1 MEPIDW
7 ENRIKELEEAH
18 LILQQKFKTSELERS
33 QLEALNQ
40 TKESLLKT
48 VTQEFINSEDILKAK
63 MSQLEKA
70 LLNQQAMQLKLIEA
84 EKMSA
89 LGILVAGIAHEIN
102 NPVNFIYGNITYVN
116 DYTADILQL
125 LEMYQNRY
133 PETDAEIEDFIEKI
147 DLNFLR
153 EDLLKTLSS
162 MKVGSE
168 RIREIVLTLRN
179 FARVDEAEKKPVNIH
194 EGIDSTLL
202 ILQNLIKEKPGD
214 RAIKI
219 VKNYGNLPKVECYA
233 GQLNQVFMNIINN
246 AIDALR
252 ELDQKRSLGEIESN
266 PSQIVITTSIV
277 SENWAKIS
285 IKDNGLGMN
294 EAVRGKIFDPFFT
307 TKPVGHGTGL
317 GLSISY
323 QIVVDKHGGRLECIS
338 AVGEGTELAIEIPI
352 ANSRSS
358 RSIELN

>member
-1 MEPIDW
+1 MEPTDW
-7 ENRIKELEEAH
+7 KNRIKELEEAH
-18 LILQQKFKTSELERS
+18 LILQEKLETSEVERS
-33 QLEALNQ
+33 QLETLNQ
-40 TKESLLKT
+40 NQEFLLKT
-48 VTQEFINSEDILKAK
+48 VTQEFRDSEDILKAK

-70 LLNQQAMQLKLIEA
+70 LLNQQVMQLKLIEA

-116 DYTADILQL
+116 DYTGDILKL

-133 PETDAEIEDFIEKI
+133 PETDVEIEDFIEKI

-202 ILQNLIKEKPGD
+202 ILQNLTKEKPGD
-214 RAIKI
+214 RAIEI

-233 GQLNQVFMNIINN
+233 GQLNQVFMNLINN

-252 ELDQKRSLGEIESN
+252 ERDQKRSLGEIEAS
-266 PSQIVITTSIV
+266 PSQITITTSIIY
-277 SENWAKIS
+277 ENWARIS
-285 IKDNGLGMN
+285 IKDNGMGIS
-294 EAVRGKIFDPFFT
+294 ESVKGKIFDPFFT

-323 QIVVDKHGGRLECIS
+323 QIVVDKHGGRLECIC

>member
-1 MEPIDW
+1 MEPTDW
-7 ENRIKELEEAH
+7 EKRIKELENENRM
-18 LILQQKFKTSELERS
+18 LREKLENSETERS
-33 QLEALNQ
+33 QLQALNQ
-40 TKESLLKT
+40 EKESLLKKLT
-48 VTQEFINSEDILKAK
+48 EEFRDSENILKAR
-63 MSQLEKA
+63 MSTLEKA
-70 LLNQQAMQLKLIEA
+70 LQNQQTTQLKLIEA

-116 DYTADILQL
+116 DYAGDILTL
-125 LEMYQNRY
+125 LAMYQDRY
-133 PETDAEIEDFIEKI
+133 PETDAEIEAFLEKI
-147 DLNFLR
+147 DIDFLR
-153 EDLLKTLSS
+153 EDFLKTLSS

-179 FARVDEAEKKPVNIH
+179 FARVDEGEKKPVNLH

-202 ILQNLIKEKPGD
+202 ILQHLTKEKPGHA
-214 RAIKI
+214 AINLI
-219 VKNYGNLPKVECYA
+219 KNYGELPKIECYA

-246 AIDALR
+246 AVDALR
-252 ELDQKRSLGEIESN
+252 EREQKSSVDDIEAN
-266 PSQIVITTSIV
+266 PIQMTITTSII
-277 SENWAKIS
+277 SENWARIS

-294 EAVRGKIFDPFFT
+294 ESVKAKIFDPFFT

-338 AVGEGTELAIEIPI
+338 AIGEGTELAIEIPI
-352 ANSRSS
+352 ANSRS
-358 RSIELN
+358 

>member
-1 MEPIDW
+1 MEPTDW
-7 ENRIKELEEAH
+7 ENAIKNVEDENLSLRQKLE
-18 LILQQKFKTSELERS
+18 ISETERS
-33 QLEALNQ
+33 LLELQNQ
-40 TKESLLKT
+40 EKDFLLKT
-48 VTQEFINSEDILKAK
+48 VTQEFLDSENKLKAR

-70 LLNQQAMQLKLIEA
+70 LENQQAMQIKLIEA

-116 DYTADILQL
+116 DYTGDILKL
-125 LEMYQNRY
+125 LEMYQSRY
-133 PETDAEIEDFIEKI
+133 PETDTEIEDFIEEI

-202 ILQNLIKEKPGD
+202 ILQNSTKEKPD
-214 RAIKI
+214 CKAIKI
-219 VKNYGNLPKVECYA
+219 VKNYGHLPKVECYP

-252 ELDQKRSLGEIESN
+252 DQEKNRSPEEMEAN
-266 PSQIVITTSIV
+266 PSQIEITTS
-277 SENWAKIS
+277 SLAEDWAKIS
-285 IKDNGLGMN
+285 IKDNGTGMD
-294 EAVRGKIFDPFFT
+294 EAVKGKIFDPFFT

-323 QIVVDKHGGRLECIS
+323 QVVVDKHGGRLDCIS
-338 AVGEGTELAIEIPI
+338 AVGEGTEFAIEIPI
-352 ANSRSS
+352 VAKPRS
-358 RSIELN
+358 

>member
-1 MEPIDW
+1 MEPTDW
-7 ENRIKELEEAH
+7 KNRIKELEKANQ
-18 LILQQKFKTSELERS
+18 ILQEKLETSETERS
-33 QLEALNQ
+33 ELEALNQ
-40 TKESLLKT
+40 KTESLLKT
-48 VTQEFINSEDILKAK
+48 VTENFRDYEKIVKSR
-63 MSQLEKA
+63 MSTLEKA
-70 LLNQQAMQLKLIEA
+70 LENQQTMQLKLIEA

-116 DYTADILQL
+116 DYTSDILKL
-125 LEMYQNRY
+125 LAMYQDRY
-133 PETDAEIEDFIEKI
+133 PEADAEMEAFLEKI
-147 DLNFLR
+147 DLDFLR

-202 ILQNLIKEKPGD
+202 IVQHLTKEKAGLP
-214 RAIKI
+214 AIKI
-219 VKNYGNLPKVECYA
+219 VKNYGKLPKIECYA

-252 ELDQKRSLGEIESN
+252 ERDQKSSIAEIEAN
-266 PSQIVITTSIV
+266 PSQMAITTSII
-277 SENWAKIS
+277 SENWARIS
-285 IKDNGLGMN
+285 IKDNGMGMN
-294 EAVRGKIFDPFFT
+294 EAVRAKIFDPFFT
-307 TKPVGHGTGL
+307 TKPVGQGTGL

-323 QIVVDKHGGRLECIS
+323 QIIVDKHGGRLECIS
-338 AVGEGTELAIEIPI
+338 AIGEGTELAIEIPI
-352 ANSRSS
+352 ANSRS
-358 RSIELN
+358 

>member
-1 MEPIDW
+1 MEPTDW
-7 ENRIKELEEAH
+7 ENRIKELEKENR
-18 LILQQKFKTSELERS
+18 ILRKKLETSESERN

-40 TKESLLKT
+40 KKESLLKI
-48 VTQEFINSEDILKAK
+48 VTAEFRDSEKILIARI
-63 MSQLEKA
+63 STLEKD
-70 LLNQQAMQLKLIEA
+70 LENQQTMQLKLIEA

-116 DYTADILQL
+116 DYAGDL
-125 LEMYQNRY
+125 LKLLAMYQDRY
-133 PETDAEIEDFIEKI
+133 PETDAEIEAFIDKI

-202 ILQNLIKEKPGD
+202 ILQNLTKEKPGHT
-214 RAIKI
+214 AIKI
-219 VKNYGNLPKVECYA
+219 VKNYGQLPKVECYA
-233 GQLNQVFMNIINN
+233 GQLNQVFMNIIHN
-246 AIDALR
+246 AVDAVR
-252 ELDQKRSLGEIESN
+252 ERDQKLSIGEIEAN
-266 PSQIVITTSIV
+266 PSQIVITTSIF
-277 SENWAKIS
+277 SENWTRIS

-294 EAVRGKIFDPFFT
+294 EAVKGKIFNPFFT

-338 AVGEGTELAIEIPI
+338 AIGEGTELVIEIPI
-352 ANSRSS
+352 ANCRS
-358 RSIELN
+358 

>member
-1 MEPIDW
+1 MEPTDW
-7 ENRIKELEEAH
+7 ENRIKELENAN
-18 LILQQKFKTSELERS
+18 LILRKKLESSEAECS
-33 QLEALNQ
+33 QLEALSQ
-40 TKESLLKT
+40 KKESLLKA
-48 VTQEFINSEDILKAK
+48 VTQEFRDSEKVLKSR

-70 LLNQQAMQLKLIEA
+70 LSNLQAMQLKLIEA

-116 DYTADILQL
+116 DYTTDILQL

-133 PETDAEIEDFIEKI
+133 PETDAEIEAFLEKI

-202 ILQNLIKEKPGD
+202 ILQNLTKEKPGNP
-214 RAIKI
+214 AIQI
-219 VKNYGNLPKVECYA
+219 VKNYGNLPKIECYP
-233 GQLNQVFMNIINN
+233 GQLNQVFMNLINN

-252 ELDQKRSLGEIESN
+252 ERDQKRSIGEIEAN
-266 PSQIVITTSIV
+266 PSQIAITTSII

-285 IKDNGLGMN
+285 IKDNGMGMN
-294 EAVRGKIFDPFFT
+294 ESVKGKIFDPFFT

-352 ANSRSS
+352 AKSLS
-358 RSIELN
+358 

>member
-1 MEPIDW
+1 MEPTDW
-7 ENRIKELEEAH
+7 ENRIKELENENG
-18 LILQQKFKTSELERS
+18 ILRDKLETSETERS

-40 TKESLLKT
+40 KQEFLLKI
-48 VTQEFINSEDILKAK
+48 VTEEFRDSENILKAK
-63 MSQLEKA
+63 MSTLEQA
-70 LLNQQAMQLKLIEA
+70 LLNQQTMQLKLIEA

-116 DYTADILQL
+116 DYAGDILTL
-125 LEMYQNRY
+125 LAMYQDRY
-133 PETDAEIEDFIEKI
+133 PETDAEIEAFLEKI
-147 DLNFLR
+147 DIDFLR

-179 FARVDEAEKKPVNIH
+179 FARVDEGEKKPVNIH

-202 ILQNLIKEKPGD
+202 ILQHLTKQKPGHSAINLIK
-214 RAIKI
+214 
-219 VKNYGNLPKVECYA
+219 NYGDLPKVECYA

-246 AIDALR
+246 AVDALR
-252 ELDQKRSLGEIESN
+252 EREQKSSQEEIEAN
-266 PSQIVITTSIV
+266 PIQMSITTSII
-277 SENWAKIS
+277 SGNWAKIS
-285 IKDNGLGMN
+285 IKDNGMGMN
-294 EAVRGKIFDPFFT
+294 ESVKAKIFDPFFT
-307 TKPVGHGTGL
+307 TKQVGHGTGL

-338 AVGEGTELAIEIPI
+338 AIGEGTEFAIEIPI
-352 ANSRSS
+352 ANSRS
-358 RSIELN
+358 

>member
-1 MEPIDW
+1 MEQAEW
-7 ENRIKELEEAH
+7 ENRIKELEKANQ
-18 LILQQKFKTSELERS
+18 ILREKLETSELERS
-33 QLEALNQ
+33 QLKALNQ
-40 TKESLLKT
+40 KTDSLLKT
-48 VTQEFINSEDILKAK
+48 VTQEFIDNENILKAK
-63 MSQLEKA
+63 MSELEKA

-116 DYTADILQL
+116 DYTADILRL

-133 PETDAEIEDFIEKI
+133 PETDPEMEDFLEKI

-202 ILQNLIKEKPGD
+202 ILQNLTKQKPGFSG
-214 RAIKI
+214 IKI
-219 VKNYGNLPKVECYA
+219 VKNYCDLPKIECYA

-252 ELDQKRSLGEIESN
+252 ERDQKRSQGEIEAN
-266 PSQIVITTSIV
+266 PSEIAIATSIV
-277 SENWAKIS
+277 SENRARIS
-285 IKDNGLGMN
+285 IKDNGAGMD
-294 EAVRGKIFDPFFT
+294 ESVKGKIFDPFFT

>member
-1 MEPIDW
+1 MEAKNW
-7 ENRIKELEEAH
+7 EKRIKELENENR
-18 LILQQKFKTSELERS
+18 ILREKLETSETERS
-33 QLEALNQ
+33 QLQALNQ
-40 TKESLLKT
+40 KTECLLKT
-48 VTQEFINSEDILKAK
+48 LTDKFKDSENILNARI
-63 MSQLEKA
+63 STLEKA
-70 LLNQQAMQLKLIEA
+70 LENQQTTQIKLIEA

-116 DYTADILQL
+116 DYAGDILKL
-125 LEMYQNRY
+125 LAMYQDKY
-133 PETDAEIEDFIEKI
+133 PETDAEIEEFQEKI
-147 DLNFLR
+147 DIDFLR

-162 MKVGSE
+162 MKLGSE

-179 FARVDEAEKKPVNIH
+179 FARVDEGEKKPVNIH

-202 ILQNLIKEKPGD
+202 ILQHLTKQTPD
-214 RAIKI
+214 HFAINFL
-219 VKNYGNLPKVECYA
+219 KNYGNLPKVECYA

-246 AIDALR
+246 AVEALR
-252 ELDQKRSLGEIESN
+252 DREQKSSREEIEAN
-266 PSQIVITTSIV
+266 PIQMTITTSII
-277 SENWAKIS
+277 SENWARIS

-294 EAVRGKIFDPFFT
+294 EAVKAKIFDPFFT

-338 AVGEGTELAIEIPI
+338 AIGEGTEFVIEIPL
-352 ANSRSS
+352 ANSRS
-358 RSIELN
+358 

>member
-1 MEPIDW
+1 MELTDW
-7 ENRIKELEEAH
+7 ENRIKELENENRS
-18 LILQQKFKTSELERS
+18 LREKLENSETERS
-33 QLEALNQ
+33 QLQALNQ
-40 TKESLLKT
+40 KKESLLKKLT
-48 VTQEFINSEDILKAK
+48 EEFRDSENILKAR
-63 MSQLEKA
+63 MSTLEKA
-70 LLNQQAMQLKLIEA
+70 LEDQQTTQLKLIEA

-116 DYTADILQL
+116 DYAGDILKVL
-125 LEMYQNRY
+125 AMYQDRY
-133 PETDAEIEDFIEKI
+133 PEKDAEIEDFLEKI
-147 DLNFLR
+147 DIDFLR
-153 EDLLKTLSS
+153 EDLLKTLAS

-202 ILQNLIKEKPGD
+202 ILQHLTKEKLGNS
-214 RAIKI
+214 AINI
-219 VKNYGNLPKVECYA
+219 IKNYGTLPKVECYA
-233 GQLNQVFMNIINN
+233 GQLNQAFMNIINN
-246 AIDALR
+246 AVDALR
-252 ELDQKRSLGEIESN
+252 EREQKSSLEEIKAN
-266 PSQIVITTSIV
+266 PIQITITTSII

-294 EAVRGKIFDPFFT
+294 EAVKAKIFDPFFT

-338 AVGEGTELAIEIPI
+338 AIGEGTELAIEIPI
-352 ANSRSS
+352 ANSRS
-358 RSIELN
+358 

>member
-1 MEPIDW
+1 MELTDW
-7 ENRIKELEEAH
+7 ENRIKELEKENR
-18 LILQQKFKTSELERS
+18 ILREKLETSETERS

-40 TKESLLKT
+40 KKEYLLKS
-48 VTQEFINSEDILKAK
+48 VTEEFRDSENILKAR
-63 MSQLEKA
+63 MSTLEKA
-70 LLNQQAMQLKLIEA
+70 LENQQTMQLKLIEA

-116 DYTADILQL
+116 DYTADL
-125 LEMYQNRY
+125 LKLLAMYQERY
-133 PETDAEIEDFIEKI
+133 PETDAEIEAFIEKI
-147 DLNFLR
+147 DLDFLR

-162 MKVGSE
+162 MKVGSD

-202 ILQNLIKEKPGD
+202 ILQNLTNEKPGYP
-214 RAIKI
+214 AIKI
-219 VKNYGNLPKVECYA
+219 IKNYGKLPNIECYA

-246 AIDALR
+246 AVDALR
-252 ELDQKRSLGEIESN
+252 EREKKCCIAEREAN
-266 PSQIVITTSIV
+266 PSQMEITTSIIYG
-277 SENWAKIS
+277 NWVRIS

-294 EAVRGKIFDPFFT
+294 ETVKGKIFNPFFT

-338 AVGEGTELAIEIPI
+338 AIGEGTELVIEIPI
-352 ANSRSS
+352 ANCRS
-358 RSIELN
+358 

>member
-1 MEPIDW
+1 MEPTDW
-7 ENRIKELEEAH
+7 DNRIKELEKENR
-18 LILQQKFKTSELERS
+18 LLRKKLEKSETERS
-33 QLEALNQ
+33 QLQALNQ
-40 TKESLLKT
+40 KKESLLKKLT
-48 VTQEFINSEDILKAK
+48 EEFRDSKNILKAR
-63 MSQLEKA
+63 MSALEKA
-70 LLNQQAMQLKLIEA
+70 LENQKTTQLKLIEA

-116 DYTADILQL
+116 DYAGDILKL
-125 LEMYQNRY
+125 LAMYQDRY
-133 PETDAEIEDFIEKI
+133 PEIDAEIEAFLEKI
-147 DLNFLR
+147 DIDFLR

-179 FARVDEAEKKPVNIH
+179 FARVDEGEKKPVNIH

-202 ILQNLIKEKPGD
+202 ILQHLTKEKPGHS
-214 RAIKI
+214 AIKI
-219 VKNYGNLPKVECYA
+219 IKNYGSLPKVECYA

-246 AIDALR
+246 AVDALR
-252 ELDQKRSLGEIESN
+252 EREQNSSLEEIEAN
-266 PSQIVITTSIV
+266 PIQMTITTSII
-277 SENWAKIS
+277 SENGAIIS
-285 IKDNGLGMN
+285 IKDNGMGMN
-294 EAVRGKIFDPFFT
+294 ESVKAKIFDPFFT

-338 AVGEGTELAIEIPI
+338 AIGEGTELVIEIPI
-352 ANSRSS
+352 ANSGR
-358 RSIELN
+358 

>member
-1 MEPIDW
+1 MEPTDW
-7 ENRIKELEEAH
+7 KNRIKELEKANQ
-18 LILQQKFKTSELERS
+18 ILQEKLETSETERS

-40 TKESLLKT
+40 KTEFLLKT
-48 VTQEFINSEDILKAK
+48 VTEDFRDYEKIVKAR
-63 MSQLEKA
+63 MSTLEKA
-70 LLNQQAMQLKLIEA
+70 ILNQQTTQIKLIEA

-116 DYTADILQL
+116 DYTSDILKL
-125 LEMYQNRY
+125 LAMYQDRY
-133 PETDAEIEDFIEKI
+133 PETDAEIEAFLEKI
-147 DLNFLR
+147 DLDFLR

-194 EGIDSTLL
+194 EGLESTLL
-202 ILQNLIKEKPGD
+202 IVQHLTKEKAGLP
-214 RAIKI
+214 AINI
-219 VKNYGNLPKVECYA
+219 VKNYGSLPKIECYA
-233 GQLNQVFMNIINN
+233 GQLNQAFMNIINN

-252 ELDQKRSLGEIESN
+252 ERDQKSSIAEIEAN
-266 PSQIVITTSIV
+266 PSQMAITTSII

-285 IKDNGLGMN
+285 IKDNGMGMN
-294 EAVRGKIFDPFFT
+294 EAVRSKIFDPFFT
-307 TKPVGHGTGL
+307 TKPVGQGTGL

-338 AVGEGTELAIEIPI
+338 AIGEGTELAIEIPI
-352 ANSRSS
+352 ANSRS
-358 RSIELN
+358 

>member
-1 MEPIDW
+1 MEPTNW
-7 ENRIKELEEAH
+7 ENRIKKLEKENR
-18 LILQQKFKTSELERS
+18 ILREKLEKSETERS
-33 QLEALNQ
+33 QLQALHQ
-40 TKESLLKT
+40 KKDSLLQT
-48 VTQEFINSEDILKAK
+48 VTEEFIDAEKILKAK
-63 MSQLEKA
+63 ISTLEKA
-70 LLNQQAMQLKLIEA
+70 LENQQTMQLKLIEA

-116 DYTADILQL
+116 DYAADILKL
-125 LEMYQNRY
+125 LAMYQDRY
-133 PETDAEIEDFIEKI
+133 PETDADIEAFLEKI
-147 DLNFLR
+147 DLDFLR

-202 ILQNLIKEKPGD
+202 IVQHLTKEKPGNP
-214 RAIKI
+214 AIRV
-219 VKNYGNLPKVECYA
+219 VKNYGSLPKIECYA

-246 AIDALR
+246 AIDVLR
-252 ELDQKRSLGEIESN
+252 ERENKCSVGEIEAK
-266 PSQIVITTSIV
+266 PSHIVINTSLV
-277 SENWAKIS
+277 SENWARIS

-294 EAVRGKIFDPFFT
+294 EAVKGKIFDPFFT
-307 TKPVGHGTGL
+307 TKQVGHGTGL

-338 AVGEGTELAIEIPI
+338 AIGEGTEFVIEIPI
-352 ANSRSS
+352 ANSGR
-358 RSIELN
+358 

>member
-1 MEPIDW
+1 MEPRDW
-7 ENRIKELEEAH
+7 EKRIKELEKENR
-18 LILQQKFKTSELERS
+18 ILRKKLENSETERS
-33 QLEALNQ
+33 QLQALNQ
-40 TKESLLKT
+40 KKASLLKKL
-48 VTQEFINSEDILKAK
+48 TQEFRESENILKAR
-63 MSQLEKA
+63 MSTLEKA
-70 LLNQQAMQLKLIEA
+70 LENQQTMQLKLIEA

-116 DYTADILQL
+116 DYAGDL
-125 LEMYQNRY
+125 LKLLAMYQDRY
-133 PETDAEIEDFIEKI
+133 PETDAEIEAFIDKI

-202 ILQNLIKEKPGD
+202 ILQNLTKEKPGHA
-214 RAIKI
+214 AIKI
-219 VKNYGNLPKVECYA
+219 VKNYGQLPKIECYA

-246 AIDALR
+246 AVDAVR
-252 ELDQKRSLGEIESN
+252 ERDQKLSIGEIEAN
-266 PSQIVITTSIV
+266 PSQIVITTSIF
-277 SENWAKIS
+277 SENWTRIS
-285 IKDNGLGMN
+285 IKDNGLGMD
-294 EAVRGKIFDPFFT
+294 ETVKGKIFNPFFT

-338 AVGEGTELAIEIPI
+338 AMGEGTEFVIEIPI
-352 ANSRSS
+352 ANSRS
-358 RSIELN
+358 

>member
-7 ENRIKELEEAH
+7 QNKIKELEQVNQ
-18 LILQQKFKTSELERS
+18 ILRERIETSEVKCS
-33 QLEALNQ
+33 QLDALNQ
-40 TKESLLKT
+40 KKESLLKT
-48 VTQEFINSEDILKAK
+48 VTQEFRKSEDILKAK

-70 LLNQQAMQLKLIEA
+70 LLSQQVMQLQLIES

-116 DYTADILQL
+116 DYTGDILKL

-133 PETDAEIEDFIEKI
+133 PETDSEIEDFIEKI

-153 EDLLKTLSS
+153 EDLLKTLAS
-162 MKVGSE
+162 MKIGSE

-179 FARVDEAEKKPVNIH
+179 FARVDEAEKKPVNVH

-202 ILQNLIKEKPGD
+202 ILQNLTKEKLGDPG
-214 RAIKI
+214 IVI
-219 VKNYGNLPKVECYA
+219 VKNYGDLPKIECYP
-233 GQLNQVFMNIINN
+233 GQLNQVFMNLINN

-252 ELDQKRSLGEIESN
+252 ERDQKRSLGEIEEN
-266 PSQIVITTSIV
+266 PSQIAITTSIV
-277 SENWAKIS
+277 LENRVRIS
-285 IKDNGLGMN
+285 IKDNGMGMN
-294 EAVRGKIFDPFFT
+294 EAVKGKIFDPFFT

-352 ANSRSS
+352 ANPRT
-358 RSIELN
+358 

>member
-1 MEPIDW
+1 MEPTDW
-7 ENRIKELEEAH
+7 ENRIKELENENR
-18 LILQQKFKTSELERS
+18 ILRKKLKNSEIERS
-33 QLEALNQ
+33 KLQVLNQ
-40 TKESLLKT
+40 KQESLLKI
-48 VTQEFINSEDILKAK
+48 VTEEFRDSENIFKAK
-63 MSQLEKA
+63 ISTLEKA
-70 LLNQQAMQLKLIEA
+70 RENQQRTQIKLIEA

-116 DYTADILQL
+116 DYAGDL
-125 LEMYQNRY
+125 LKLLAMYQDRY
-133 PETDAEIEDFIEKI
+133 PETDAEIEAFLEKI
-147 DLNFLR
+147 DIDFLR

-179 FARVDEAEKKPVNIH
+179 FARVDEGEKKPVNIH

-202 ILQNLIKEKPGD
+202 ILQHLTKEKPGQS
-214 RAIKI
+214 AIKI
-219 VKNYGNLPKVECYA
+219 IKNYGYLPKVECYA

-246 AIDALR
+246 AVDALR
-252 ELDQKRSLGEIESN
+252 EREQNSSLDEIEAN
-266 PSQIVITTSIV
+266 PMEMVITTSII
-277 SENWAKIS
+277 SENWARIS

-294 EAVRGKIFDPFFT
+294 EAVKAKIFDPFFT
-307 TKPVGHGTGL
+307 TKQVGYGTGL

-338 AVGEGTELAIEIPI
+338 AIGEGTELAIEIPI
-352 ANSRSS
+352 AKSRS
-358 RSIELN
+358 

>member
-1 MEPIDW
+1 MEPTDW
-7 ENRIKELEEAH
+7 ENRIKELEKENR
-18 LILQQKFKTSELERS
+18 ILREKLETSETERS
-33 QLEALNQ
+33 QLETINQ
-40 TKESLLKT
+40 KKESLLKI
-48 VTQEFINSEDILKAK
+48 VTEEFRDSENILKAK
-63 MSQLEKA
+63 MSTLQKA
-70 LLNQQAMQLKLIEA
+70 LENQQTMQIKLIEA

-89 LGILVAGIAHEIN
+89 LGVLVAGIAHEIN

-116 DYTADILQL
+116 DYAGDILKL
-125 LEMYQNRY
+125 LAMYQDRY
-133 PETDAEIEDFIEKI
+133 PETDAEIEDFLEEI

-202 ILQNLIKEKPGD
+202 ILQHLTKENPGNP
-214 RAIKI
+214 AIKI
-219 VKNYGNLPKVECYA
+219 VKNYGDLPKIECYP

-246 AIDALR
+246 AVDALR
-252 ELDQKRSLGEIESN
+252 ERDKKRSLGEIKAK
-266 PSQIVITTSIV
+266 PSHIVITTSLV
-277 SENWAKIS
+277 SEKWAKIS

-294 EAVRGKIFDPFFT
+294 EAVRMKIFDPFFT
-307 TKPVGHGTGL
+307 TKPVGQGTGL

-338 AVGEGTELAIEIPI
+338 AIGEGTELAIEIPI
-352 ANSRSS
+352 ANSRS
-358 RSIELN
+358 

>member
-1 MEPIDW
+1 MEPTDW
-7 ENRIKELEEAH
+7 ENRIKELEKENR
-18 LILQQKFKTSELERS
+18 ILREKLETSETERS

-40 TKESLLKT
+40 KKEYLLKS
-48 VTQEFINSEDILKAK
+48 VTEEFRGSENLLKAR
-63 MSQLEKA
+63 MSTLEKA
-70 LLNQQAMQLKLIEA
+70 LENQQTMQLKLIEA

-116 DYTADILQL
+116 DYTADL
-125 LEMYQNRY
+125 LKLLAMYQDRY
-133 PETDAEIEDFIEKI
+133 PETDAEIEVFIEKI
-147 DLNFLR
+147 DLDFLR

-162 MKVGSE
+162 MKVGSD

-202 ILQNLIKEKPGD
+202 ILQNLTNEKPGYS
-214 RAIKI
+214 AIKI
-219 VKNYGNLPKVECYA
+219 IKNYGKLPNIECYA

-246 AIDALR
+246 AVDALR
-252 ELDQKRSLGEIESN
+252 EREKKCELGEREAN
-266 PSQIVITTSIV
+266 PSQMEITTSIIY
-277 SENWAKIS
+277 ENWVRIS
-285 IKDNGLGMN
+285 IKDNGPGMN
-294 EAVRGKIFDPFFT
+294 ETVKGKIFNPFFT

-338 AVGEGTELAIEIPI
+338 AIGEGTELVIEIPI
-352 ANSRSS
+352 ANCRS
-358 RSIELN
+358 

>member
-1 MEPIDW
+1 MEPRDW
-7 ENRIKELEEAH
+7 ENRIKELENENRS
-18 LILQQKFKTSELERS
+18 LREKLDNSETERS
-33 QLEALNQ
+33 QLQALNQ
-40 TKESLLKT
+40 KKESLLKKLT
-48 VTQEFINSEDILKAK
+48 EEFRDSENILKAR
-63 MSQLEKA
+63 MSTLEKA
-70 LLNQQAMQLKLIEA
+70 LEDQQTTQIKLIEA

-116 DYTADILQL
+116 DYAGDILKVL
-125 LEMYQNRY
+125 AMYQDRY
-133 PETDAEIEDFIEKI
+133 PEKDAEIEDFLEKI
-147 DLNFLR
+147 DIDFLR

-179 FARVDEAEKKPVNIH
+179 FARVDEGEKKPVNIH

-202 ILQNLIKEKPGD
+202 ILQHLTKEKPGNS
-214 RAIKI
+214 AINIIKS
-219 VKNYGNLPKVECYA
+219 YGDLPKVECYA
-233 GQLNQVFMNIINN
+233 GQLNQAFMNIINN
-246 AIDALR
+246 AVDALR
-252 ELDQKRSLGEIESN
+252 EREQKSSVEEIEAN
-266 PSQIVITTSIV
+266 PIQISITTSII

-285 IKDNGLGMN
+285 IKDNGMGMN
-294 EAVRGKIFDPFFT
+294 EAVKGKIFDPFFT

-338 AVGEGTELAIEIPI
+338 AIGEGTEFAIEIPI
-352 ANSRSS
+352 ANSRS
-358 RSIELN
+358 

>member
-1 MEPIDW
+1 MEPTDW
-7 ENRIKELEEAH
+7 ENKVKELEEAH
-18 LILQQKFKTSELERS
+18 LILRERLETSEVKCS

-40 TKESLLKT
+40 SKESLLKI
-48 VTQEFINSEDILKAK
+48 VTQEFRNSEDILKAK

-116 DYTADILQL
+116 DYTADILRL

-133 PETDAEIEDFIEKI
+133 PETDSEIEDFIEKI

-202 ILQNLIKEKPGD
+202 ILQNLTKEKLGD

-219 VKNYGNLPKVECYA
+219 VKSYGNLPKVECYP
-233 GQLNQVFMNIINN
+233 GQLNQVFMNLINN

-252 ELDQKRSLGEIESN
+252 ERDRKRSLGEIEAN
-266 PSQIVITTSIV
+266 PSEITITTSII

-285 IKDNGLGMN
+285 IKDNGMGIS
-294 EAVRGKIFDPFFT
+294 EAVKGKIFDPFFT

-338 AVGEGTELAIEIPI
+338 AVGEGTELTIEIPI
-352 ANSRSS
+352 ANPR
-358 RSIELN
+358 N

>member
-1 MEPIDW
+1 MEPTDW
-7 ENRIKELEEAH
+7 EKRIKELENENRM
-18 LILQQKFKTSELERS
+18 LREKLENSETERS
-33 QLEALNQ
+33 QLQALNQ
-40 TKESLLKT
+40 EKESLLKKLT
-48 VTQEFINSEDILKAK
+48 EEFRDSENILKAR
-63 MSQLEKA
+63 MSTLEKA
-70 LLNQQAMQLKLIEA
+70 LQNQQTTQLKLIEA

-116 DYTADILQL
+116 DYAGDILTL
-125 LEMYQNRY
+125 LAMYQDRY
-133 PETDAEIEDFIEKI
+133 PETDAEIEAFLEKI
-147 DLNFLR
+147 DIDFLR
-153 EDLLKTLSS
+153 EDFLKTLSS

-179 FARVDEAEKKPVNIH
+179 FARVDEGEKKPVNIH

-202 ILQNLIKEKPGD
+202 ILQHLTKEKSGYSAINLIKNNGD
-214 RAIKI
+214 
-219 VKNYGNLPKVECYA
+219 LPKVECYA

-246 AIDALR
+246 AVDALR
-252 ELDQKRSLGEIESN
+252 EREQKSSVDDIEAN
-266 PSQIVITTSIV
+266 PIQMTITTSII
-277 SENWAKIS
+277 SDNWARIS

-294 EAVRGKIFDPFFT
+294 ESVKAKIFDPFFT

-338 AVGEGTELAIEIPI
+338 AIGEGTEFVIEIPI
-352 ANSRSS
+352 ANSRS
-358 RSIELN
+358 

>member
-1 MEPIDW
+1 MEPTDW
-7 ENRIKELEEAH
+7 DNRIKELEKENR
-18 LILQQKFKTSELERS
+18 ILREKLETSETERS
-33 QLEALNQ
+33 QLQAINQ
-40 TKESLLKT
+40 KKESLLKT
-48 VTQEFINSEDILKAK
+48 LTEEFRDSENILKAR
-63 MSQLEKA
+63 MSTLEKA
-70 LLNQQAMQLKLIEA
+70 LLNQQTTQLKLIEA

-116 DYTADILQL
+116 DYAGDILTL
-125 LEMYQNRY
+125 LAMYQDRY
-133 PETDAEIEDFIEKI
+133 PETDAEIEAFLEKI
-147 DLNFLR
+147 DINFLR

-179 FARVDEAEKKPVNIH
+179 FARVDEGEKKPVNIH

-202 ILQNLIKEKPGD
+202 ILQHLTKEKPGHS
-214 RAIKI
+214 AISLI
-219 VKNYGNLPKVECYA
+219 KNYGDLPKVECYA

-246 AIDALR
+246 AVDALR
-252 ELDQKRSLGEIESN
+252 EREQKSSLDEIEAN
-266 PSQIVITTSIV
+266 PIEMTITTSII
-277 SENWAKIS
+277 SENLARIS

-294 EAVRGKIFDPFFT
+294 ESVKTKIFDPFFT
-307 TKPVGHGTGL
+307 TKQVGHGTGL

-338 AVGEGTELAIEIPI
+338 AIGEGTEFVIEIPI
-352 ANSRSS
+352 ANSRS
-358 RSIELN
+358 

>member
-1 MEPIDW
+1 MEPTDW
-7 ENRIKELEEAH
+7 KNRIKELEKANQV
-18 LILQQKFKTSELERS
+18 LQEKLETSETERS
-33 QLEALNQ
+33 QLEAVNQ
-40 TKESLLKT
+40 KTESLLKK
-48 VTQEFINSEDILKAK
+48 VTEDFRDYENIVKAR
-63 MSQLEKA
+63 MSTLEKS

-116 DYTADILQL
+116 DYTGDILKL
-125 LEMYQNRY
+125 LAMYQDRY
-133 PETDAEIEDFIEKI
+133 PETDAEIEDFLEKI
-147 DLNFLR
+147 DLDFLR

-194 EGIDSTLL
+194 EGIESTLL
-202 ILQNLIKEKPGD
+202 IVQHLTKEKAGFP
-214 RAIKI
+214 AIKI
-219 VKNYGNLPKVECYA
+219 VKSYGNLPKVECYA

-252 ELDQKRSLGEIESN
+252 EREQKSSIAEIEAN
-266 PSQIVITTSIV
+266 PSQMAITTSII
-277 SENWAKIS
+277 SKNWAKIS
-285 IKDNGLGMN
+285 IKDNGIGMN
-294 EAVRGKIFDPFFT
+294 EAVRAKIFDPFFT

-323 QIVVDKHGGRLECIS
+323 QIIVDKHGGRLECSS
-338 AVGEGTELAIEIPI
+338 AIGEGTELAIEIPI
-352 ANSRSS
+352 ANSRS
-358 RSIELN
+358 

>member
-1 MEPIDW
+1 MEPTDW
-7 ENRIKELEEAH
+7 ENTIKNVEDENLSLRQKLE
-18 LILQQKFKTSELERS
+18 ISETERS
-33 QLEALNQ
+33 QLELQNQ
-40 TKESLLKT
+40 EKEFLLKT
-48 VTQEFINSEDILKAK
+48 VTQEFLDSEKKLKAR

-70 LLNQQAMQLKLIEA
+70 LENQQAMQLKLIES

-116 DYTADILQL
+116 DYTGDILKL
-125 LEMYQNRY
+125 LEMYQSRY
-133 PETDAEIEDFIEKI
+133 PETDAEIEDFIEEI

-194 EGIDSTLL
+194 EGLDSTLL
-202 ILQNLIKEKPGD
+202 ILQNSTKEKPGCK
-214 RAIKI
+214 AIKI
-219 VKNYGNLPKVECYA
+219 VKNYGNLPKIECYP

-246 AIDALR
+246 AVDALR
-252 ELDQKRSLGEIESN
+252 EQEKKRPPDEMEAN
-266 PSQIVITTSIV
+266 PSQIEITTSSIAKK
-277 SENWAKIS
+277 WAKIS
-285 IKDNGLGMN
+285 IKDNGMGMK
-294 EAVRGKIFDPFFT
+294 ESVKGKIFDPFFT

-323 QIVVDKHGGRLECIS
+323 QIVVDKHGGRLDCIS
-338 AVGEGTELAIEIPI
+338 AVGEGTEFAIEIPI
-352 ANSRSS
+352 VAKPRS
-358 RSIELN
+358 